1 MTVMT
6 SHEDLQPPF
15 WDTRSGYGIQPPLTD
30 QAVSEAERLLGV
42 TLPEA
47 LLDLLRRQ
55 NGGQVSES
63 RSAFP
68 TTRPTSWSSDHV
80 PFDSVMGIGHREQ
93 TLSLLDSPYLIEEW
107 GLPADVVVLSGD
119 GHCWIGLD
127 YRTCGR
133 QGQPSVAWFDADD
146 ESELALAP
154 DFGSFLR
161 GLTSTAEF

>member
-1 MTVMT
+1 MA

-15 WDTRSGYGIQPPLTD
+15 WHTRSGYGIQPPLTD

-80 PFDSVMGIGHREQ
+80 PFNSVMGIGHREQ
-93 TLSLLDSPYLIEEW
+93 TLSLLDSP
-107 GLPADVVVLSGD
+107 S
-119 GHCWIGLD
+119 
-127 YRTCGR
+127 
-133 QGQPSVAWFDADD
+133 
-146 ESELALAP
+146 
-154 DFGSFLR
+154 
-161 GLTSTAEF
+161 